1 MVPWRRA
8 PAEARLVAGV
18 DEAGR
23 GSLAGPVIAAAVILD
38 PAADPV
44 PGLADSKRLSPRQR
58 RHVAGLIFASARAW
72 SIGRAEA
79 SEVDRVNVL
88 QASLLAM
95 RRALCGLP
103 LTPDWVCVDG
113 DRLPQMDCLGEAIVQ
128 GDTLIPEIMAAS
140 VLAKVVRD
148 RELAILDLLYPG
160 YEFDRHKGYPT
171 VRHRLRL
178 QNQGGCPA
186 HRVSFAPVAQ
196 VASGGLEPPP

>member
-1 MVPWRRA
+1 MQRYRPVSGP
-8 PAEARLVAGV
+8 RLIAGV

-38 PAADPV
+38 SRTDPIS
-44 PGLADSKRLSPRQR
+44 GLDDSKRLSPRHR
-58 RHVAGLIFASARAW
+58 RHIAGLILARARAW

-79 SEVDRVNVL
+79 SEVDRFNVL

-95 RRALCGLP
+95 RRALDGLP

-113 DRLPQMDCLGEAIVQ
+113 DRLPAIDCPGEAIVK
-128 GDTLIPEIMAAS
+128 GDSLIPEIMAAS

-148 RELAILDLLYPG
+148 RELAILDRLYPG

-171 VRHRLRL
+171 VRHRRL
-178 QNQGGCPA
+178 LQIRGGCPA
-186 HRVSFAPVAQ
+186 HRVSFAPVARI
-196 VASGGLEPPP
+196 PR